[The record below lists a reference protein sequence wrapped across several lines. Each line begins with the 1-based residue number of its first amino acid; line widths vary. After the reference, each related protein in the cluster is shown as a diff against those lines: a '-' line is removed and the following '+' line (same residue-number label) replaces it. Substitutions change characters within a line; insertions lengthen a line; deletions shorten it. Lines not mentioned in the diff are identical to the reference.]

1 MTKTLTGKSTAD
13 DILNADYDTLCA
25 FYNDE
30 QNKVRFPKLY
40 AVADK
45 AIDWH
50 HASQD
55 AALYRAESN
64 FGC

>member
-1 MTKTLTGKSTAD
+1 MTITGKSTQAA
-13 DILNADYDTLCA
+13 ILSASYQEICD
-25 FYNDE
+25 FYNE
-30 QNKVRFPKLY
+30 EANATKFPRTYSSVEKM
-40 AVADK
+40 
-45 AIDWH
+45 IDWH